1 MIIED
6 SKVKKALS
14 FLTAIIF
21 LFSVVMIW
29 SFFKVDKSS
38 HFHQLNIRHFK
49 HTLELNGL
57 VSTPK
62 RTVSEQNL
70 YFINDVRNVIMKIR
84 EQPQACLN
92 MIGLF
97 ERFFMRVINTEAIIT
112 LCETDLAIANDTLS
126 KISQYE
132 NGEISA
138 QYLQNELILSLT
150 RFSQNSILF
159 EAPVQKTVEFVT
171 HLTILIILFTSIL
184 VLIFTHKI
192 GTAVTAILNKRAEA
206 IKALAKSEERI
217 KQLAYKDSLTGLPN
231 RNLLSHTVD
240 AAIAKAERQNA
251 QFAVMFI
258 DLDQFKD
265 INDTLGHS
273 VGDKLLIE
281 MAKRIAQTV
290 RECDSVLRFGGDEFV
305 AVTDCF
311 ESIETIDNIA
321 HRIIEAVRIP
331 IELENMQS
339 FVTGSIGIA
348 CYPQNGVD
356 CNSLL
361 KHADAAMYQAKN
373 AGKNQFQSYD
383 MQSGSKLNRRLTL
396 AAQLHQAIKN
406 DELSLVYQPI
416 VHLPDNRTIGS
427 EALLRWT
434 NSENEVIGPDEFIP
448 IAENAGLIIDIGGW
462 VIEQACKQCKI
473 WRDAGATEHA
483 MAINVSTYQLKDK
496 HFTKRLSDAL
506 TKHALSAQ
514 SVHIEITENSAI
526 TEDKVSVQ
534 TLHELSELGA
544 KLLLDDFG
552 TGYSCLS
559 YLQNLPFDVLKID
572 KSFMPA
578 NNTIASTIIA
588 MGHELNMEIIAEGIE
603 TFQCYQFLKHLNCQ
617 YGQGYFFQKP
627 VPADQFDIFKKFTPS
642 LH

>member
-1 MIIED
+1 M
-6 SKVKKALS
+6 V
-14 FLTAIIF
+14 
-21 LFSVVMIW
+21 W

-49 HTLELNGL
+49 HTLELNAL
-57 VSTPK
+57 ITIPK
-62 RTVSEQNL
+62 PIESGHNL
-70 YFINDVRNVIMKIR
+70 YSIDDVREVIMKIR
-84 EQPQACLN
+84 EQPKSCLN
-92 MIGLF
+92 MVGFF
-97 ERFFMRVINTEAIIT
+97 ERFFMEAINTDAIIS
-112 LCETDLAIANDTLS
+112 LCKKDLAIANEALRL
-126 KISQYE
+126 IAQYE
-132 NGEISA
+132 NQEITL
-138 QYLQNELILSLT
+138 QELQNELVSALSQ
-150 RFSQNSILF
+150 FKQNSILF

-171 HLTILIILFTSIL
+171 HITILIIIVMSIL
-184 VLIFTHKI
+184 VLFFTHKI
-192 GTAVTAILNKRAEA
+192 GTAVTAVLNKRSEA
-206 IKALAKSEERI
+206 MKALAKSEERI

-231 RNLLSHTVD
+231 RNLLEHTIET
-240 AAIAKAERQNA
+240 AIAKADRQAA
-251 QFAVMFI
+251 QFAVMFV
-258 DLDQFKD
+258 DLDRFKD

-273 VGDKLLIE
+273 VGDTLLVE
-281 MAKRIAQTV
+281 MAKRIAHTV
-290 RECDSVLRFGGDEFV
+290 RESDSVLRFGGDEFV

-311 ESIETIDNIA
+311 DSIETIDNIA
-321 HRIIEAVRIP
+321 HRIIEAVRKP
-331 IELENMQS
+331 IELESMQS
-339 FVTGSIGIA
+339 YITASIGIA
-348 CYPQNGVD
+348 CYPQNGED

-396 AAQLHQAIKN
+396 AAQLHQAIKF
-406 DELSLVYQPI
+406 DEFSLVYQPI
-416 VHLPDNRTIGS
+416 VHLPDNQTIGS

-434 NSENEVIGPDEFIP
+434 NSENGVIGPDEFIP
-448 IAENAGLIIDIGGW
+448 IAENAGLIVDIGSW
-462 VIEQACKQCKI
+462 VLEQACKQCKI
-473 WRDAGATEHA
+473 WHDAGAKNHA

-496 HFTKRLSDAL
+496 HFTKRLTDTL
-506 TKHALSAQ
+506 NKHALSAE

-603 TFQCYQFLKHLNCQ
+603 TYQCYQFLRNLKCQ

-627 VPADQFDIFKKFTPS
+627 VPAEQFDIFKKFIATS
-642 LH
+642 L